1 VIIYNY
7 RTFLNRIISLVRNFG
22 APNDMINLNPIPVFG
37 AYEKIEESIMYRIS
51 NSTKLRKLPSAII
64 FIISLSACQSISPV
78 DGLTG
83 NVASS
88 DAESQSGSQFEGSIL
103 DSMSDSIIG
112 VFSDLYAKGAIV
124 DYMGDVDKQN
134 IIKATQKAADT
145 GQLQIFT
152 NPESGVQGKAE
163 VVKSVTLPTQEEG
176 KEDGVRECK
185 TIRQTIVLK
194 DGREITENVIIC
206 KGPDVWS

>member
-1 VIIYNY
+1 MIIYNY

-78 DGLTG
+78 DSLTG

-103 DSMSDSIIG
+103 DSVSDSIIE
-112 VFSDLYAKGAIV
+112 VFSDLYARGAIV

-194 DGREITENVIIC
+194 DGREITENVTTC
-206 KGPDVWS
+206 KGPDGWS